1 MAEYKDRLQQAMTLR
16 SVEKQELANAIGIS
30 YQAVRKVLLGL
41 SGAFTAANN
50 AKAASF
56 LHVNPDWLAADIG
69 SMELPSDA
77 ASAEERAVVESTQ
90 TWPFSP
96 DLLDQVLA
104 LDDRERLQLEGALRL
119 ALAQIRPVDGQKK
132 TANGSVISQSRKLR
146 NSNLRKVK

>member
-1 MAEYKDRLQQAMTLR
+1 MVEYKDRLQQAMTLR

-56 LHVNPDWLAADIG
+56 LRVSPDWLAAGIG
-69 SMELPSDA
+69 AMELPSDA
-77 ASAEERAVVESTQ
+77 ASEVVCAADATDQ

-104 LDDRERLQLEGALRL
+104 LDARDRLQLEGALRL
-119 ALAQIRPVDGQKK
+119 ALAQIRSVDGQKK
-132 TANGSVISQSRKLR
+132 TAA
-146 NSNLRKVK
+146 